1 MTYTLL
7 ALLMIFT
14 IASPKF
20 IVTKTMVTIVTLLAF
35 AFWYISNMFTGNG
48 VNDAVFYHLQN
59 SSEGVS
65 VDDLIPKIKVAS
77 FFIAIILFLIIYC
90 TLIKLKKIKS
100 LHLPI
105 SSSLYLMVLI
115 SVIFSSFSINIF
127 NATKES
133 FFSKGNAA
141 AVKSEYLIPD
151 KNLDKKYNYV
161 FIYAE
166 SLERTFRD
174 LEGENYLPHLSALA
188 DNYADFTNIIQPAN
202 RGFGWTMAG
211 MVNTQCGIPLV
222 MAQGNAG
229 ENLSEFLN
237 NANCV
242 ATWLTNQ
249 GYNTE
254 FLRGSDKEF
263 AGGDKFF
270 SQHGWSRQDDLNYF
284 VKNGLASP
292 DQISSWGVHDGVLL
306 NHAWMEFDRL
316 TKSQQPFLLSFLTV
330 NTHSPDGLLLSDCKN
345 KVGIKTGYAMLSAV
359 QCSDYLLADFI
370 KKIINSPSFDNT
382 IIVLVSDH
390 LMMENDASALLDKH
404 KDLRRN
410 NFIIIKKGLKPV
422 KNTTAGTLMDV
433 WPTVLDIS
441 GSQNKSLGFGRSLN
455 NNEENKYVAD
465 YKLGKNA
472 DYLAFA
478 SDLWG
483 VTSLKDKTFQS
494 GDKLQIGSQKFSLP
508 IYSPISE
515 SKLNFL
521 WFEAFAKNIFKIT
534 SDNHSFFYANLCKN
548 IGINENAICGYL
560 VSPDTI
566 TKLRITPQGI
576 VSSKKSNYQSVF
588 FKRNIEGV
596 SSAPFFMES
605 GFSAPGTNNGLPSG
619 INFLS
624 PQNSSFKIELNYQ
637 TCTGA
642 VVDDNAV
649 QNLIGK
655 NKVSIIASSDSII
668 CSGEN
673 GYISLNGIF
682 KSDVFSSVQFRQQI
696 IGVVKDGKSEF
707 IKGLP
712 GVPLD
717 AFIDTDKG
725 NLISVCKAFND
736 C

>member
-1 MTYTLL
+1 MTYSLL
-7 ALLMIFT
+7 ALLILFT
-14 IASPKF
+14 ISSPKL
-20 IVTKTMVTIVTLLAF
+20 IVTKTTVTIVALLAF

-77 FFIAIILFLIIYC
+77 FFIIIILVLTIYC
-90 TLIKLKKIKS
+90 ILIKLKKIKS
-100 LHLPI
+100 LNLPM
-105 SSSLYLMVLI
+105 SSFLYLVALA
-115 SVIFSSFSINIF
+115 SIFSSSFSINIY

-133 FFSKGNAA
+133 FLSKGNPE
-141 AVKSEYLIPD
+141 AVKNEYITPD

-174 LEGENYLPHLSALA
+174 LEGENYLPNLSALA

-229 ENLSEFLN
+229 GNLSEFLN
-237 NANCV
+237 KANCV

-270 SQHGWSRQDDLNYF
+270 SQHGWNRQDDLNYF
-284 VKNGLASP
+284 VSNGLASSE
-292 DQISSWGVHDGVLL
+292 QISSWGVHDDVLL
-306 NHAWMEFDRL
+306 NHAWMEFNRL
-316 TKSQQPFLLSFLTV
+316 SKSQQPFLLSFLTV
-330 NTHSPDGLLLSDCKN
+330 NTHSPDGLFLSDCKD
-345 KVGIKTGYAMLSAV
+345 KVGIKTDYAMLSAV
-359 QCSDYLLADFI
+359 QCSDYLLSDFI

-390 LMMENDASALLDKH
+390 LMMENDASALLDKN

-410 NFIIIKKGLKPV
+410 NFIIIKKGLKSL
-422 KNTTAGTLMDV
+422 KNNTAGTLMDV

-441 GSQNKSLGFGRSLN
+441 GSDTKSLGFGRSLN
-455 NNEENKYVAD
+455 KNEENKYVAD
-465 YKLGKNA
+465 YKSGKNA

-478 SDLWG
+478 SNLWG
-483 VTSLKDKTFQS
+483 VTSLKDKTLQS

-508 IYSPISE
+508 IYSPITE
-515 SKLNFL
+515 GKLNSL

-534 SDNHSFFYANLCKN
+534 SEDNSFFYANACKN
-548 IGINENAICGYL
+548 IGIDDNAICGYV
-560 VSPDTI
+560 VSPEKI
-566 TKLRITPQGI
+566 IKLRITPQGI
-576 VSSKKSNYQSVF
+576 VSSKQSNYQSIF
-588 FKRNIEGV
+588 FKRDIEGI
-596 SSAPFFMES
+596 SSAPYFIES
-605 GFSAPGTNNGLPSG
+605 GFSASGTNNSLPSG

-624 PQNSSFKIELNYQ
+624 PQGLSFKVEQNYQ

-649 QNLIGK
+649 QNMIRK
-655 NKVSIIASSDSII
+655 NKISIIASSDSII
-668 CSGEN
+668 CSNDN
-673 GYISLNGIF
+673 GYISLNGVLT
-682 KSDVFSSVQFRQQI
+682 SDVFTSVQFRQQI

-712 GVPLD
+712 GIPLD
-717 AFIDTDKG
+717 AFIDTGKG
-725 NLISVCKAFND
+725 HLISVCKAFDD